1 MIIACKILIG
11 ACIAYVLVGFALLWW
26 LYKEIKADKKDRR
39 NRPRT

>member
-26 LYKEIKADKKDRR
+26 LYKEIKGDKKDRR
-39 NRPRT
+39 N